1 MRRRAVRED
10 DAGGTTAGSGDRVR
24 TPAAPHAMQI
34 RRRAADRATVIRY
47 NVAMSSEQ
55 SPQSPEREYVL
66 GTHDAEI
73 ERLAFQHS
81 VWRKEVHRA
90 WHAAG
95 IGPGA
100 RVADVGCGPGF
111 AAVDL
116 ARLVGP
122 TGRVHA
128 IDRSRRFLDALS
140 AAAASAGHGWIETHE
155 ADLMEKP
162 LPARDLDAVWCRWVA
177 CFVPDVRRLV
187 RSIATSLRP
196 GGRVVL
202 HEYFAYSTYGSIPRR
217 PEISA
222 FVEAVYE
229 SWRAQGGEPDIAI
242 ELPRIL
248 VDAGFDLASARPI
261 GFAARPHQR
270 NWRWPAE
277 FVRTNVPRLVEL
289 GIRDRAWADAVLS
302 ALDEAER
309 DPAAIFVTPTVLEI
323 VAIKAR

>member
-1 MRRRAVRED
+1 MPDSHARARASTDVGAAENRWRE
-10 DAGGTTAGSGDRVR
+10 T
-24 TPAAPHAMQI
+24 
-34 RRRAADRATVIRY
+34 DRAPLIRY
-47 NVAMSSEQ
+47 KPAMAV
-55 SPQSPEREYVL
+55 PHPTGSPERDYVL

-73 ERLAFQHS
+73 DRLAFQHS
-81 VWRKEVHRA
+81 VWREEVHRA

-196 GGRVVL
+196 GGRLVL

-217 PEISA
+217 PEIAA

-289 GIRDRAWADAVLS
+289 GLRDRAWADAVLG
-302 ALDEAER
+302 AIDEAER